1 LVYDQ
6 SKWQLLIIPLQ
17 CSSTIKAWNDNLST
31 KRTSLQRFRLKR
43 ALDTLAK
50 KEGRGT
56 ELVSLYIPP
65 GRQISEVVATLKQEY
80 GTASN
85 IKSNTTRKNVQDA
98 IVKVMQRLKLFR
110 KVPENGL
117 VIFCGAIP
125 QNGPGSERIETYVIT
140 PPEPVQ
146 VYLYRC
152 DSRFHIEHLQE
163 FLKEK
168 ETYGIMVIDS
178 SATTYATLRGRR
190 LEIAEEIT
198 SGVPGKFR
206 AGGQSARRFERQREA
221 KLQEYFKRIGNHAN
235 EIFLPIPDLKGMM
248 IGGPG
253 PTKQDFQKGEYLHY
267 TLKDKVIATIDTA
280 YVGQQGVEE
289 VVERAPEIMRRV
301 RYIEEKKVM
310 QEFLYEVGH
319 DTGLATYGEG
329 DVRRSLEA
337 GIVKTLLLSEG
348 LGVVRVTVKCTACD
362 YTKQETMKSQVV
374 PEFEQS
380 LTGKPCPKCAAPAL
394 AVEEVKDLIDDLAE
408 LAEKMG
414 ADVEVISV
422 ETEEGQMLKNSFG
435 GIAAILRYKLAG

>member
-1 LVYDQ
+1 
-6 SKWQLLIIPLQ
+6 
-17 CSSTIKAWNDNLST
+17 LST
-31 KRTSLQRFRLKR
+31 TRTSLQRFRLKK

-56 ELVSLYIPP
+56 ELVSLYVPH
-65 GRQISEVVATLKQEY
+65 GRQISEVVSMLKQEY

-110 KVPENGL
+110 KVPETGL

-152 DSRFHIEHLQE
+152 DARFHIEHLQE

-168 ETYGIMVIDS
+168 ETYGIMVMDS
-178 SATTYATLRGRR
+178 SAATYATLRGRR
-190 LEIAEEIT
+190 LEITEEIT

-221 KLQEYFKRIGNHAN
+221 KLQEYFSRVGKHAN
-235 EIFLPIPDLKGMM
+235 DTFLPIPDLKGVI

-253 PTKQDFQKGEYLHY
+253 PTKLDFQKGDYLHY

-280 YVGQQGVEE
+280 YLGQQGVEE
-289 VVERAPEIMRRV
+289 VVERAPEVMRRI

-319 DTGLATYGEG
+319 DTGLATYGEN

-348 LGVVRVTVKCTACD
+348 LGVVRVTVKCTACE
-362 YTKQETMKSQVV
+362 YTKQETMKSHVV

-380 LTGKPCPKCAAPAL
+380 LIGKPCPKCTAPAL
-394 AVEEVKDLIDDLAE
+394 AVADVKDLIDDLVE
-408 LAEKMG
+408 LAEKTG
-414 ADVEVISV
+414 AEVEILSV

>member
-1 LVYDQ
+1 
-6 SKWQLLIIPLQ
+6 
-17 CSSTIKAWNDNLST
+17 
-31 KRTSLQRFRLKR
+31 LKR
-43 ALDTLAK
+43 SLDTLAK

-65 GRQISEVVATLKQEY
+65 GRQISEVVAMLKQEY

-85 IKSNTTRKNVQDA
+85 IKSDTTRKNVQDA

-168 ETYGIMVIDS
+168 ETYGIVVIDS
-178 SATTYATLRGRR
+178 SAATYATLRGRS
-190 LEIAEEIT
+190 LEITEEIT

-221 KLQEYFKRIGNHAN
+221 KLQEYFKRIGEYAN
-235 EIFLPIPDLKGMM
+235 EIFLPIPELKGVI

-253 PTKQDFQKGEYLHY
+253 PTKQDFQKGDYLHY
-267 TLKDKVIATIDTA
+267 MLKDKVIATIDTA
-280 YVGQQGVEE
+280 YVGEQGVEE
-289 VVERAPEIMRRV
+289 VVERAPEIMRRI

-310 QEFLYEVGH
+310 QEFLYEIGH
-319 DTGLATYGEG
+319 DTGIATYGEN

-362 YTKQETMKSQVV
+362 YTKQETMKNHVV

-380 LTGKPCPKCAAPAL
+380 LVGKSCPKCAAPAL
-394 AVEEVKDLIDDLAE
+394 AVAEVKDLIDDMAE
-408 LAEKMG
+408 SAEETG